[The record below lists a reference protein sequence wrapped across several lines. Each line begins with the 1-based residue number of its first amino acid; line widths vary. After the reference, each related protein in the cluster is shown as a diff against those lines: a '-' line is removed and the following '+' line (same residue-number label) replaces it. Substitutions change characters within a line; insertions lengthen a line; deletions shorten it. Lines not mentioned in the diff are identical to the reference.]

1 MNGHCSNDVP
11 FLIIWYDDQT
21 MSMPSNRD
29 HPPRDGIEVSFR
41 REAEYLL
48 NDGQIKP
55 S

>member
-1 MNGHCSNDVP
+1 MNGDWSNGST
-11 FLIIWYDDQT
+11 FLIIRYDDQT

-29 HPPRDGIEVSFR
+29 HAPRDGIEVSFR
-41 REAEYLL
+41 RESQYLL

>member
-1 MNGHCSNDVP
+1 MNGHWSNDTT
-11 FLIIWYDDQT
+11 FLIIRYDDQT

-29 HPPRDGIEVSFR
+29 HAPRDGIEVSFR
-41 REAEYLL
+41 RESQYLL

>member
-1 MNGHCSNDVP
+1 MNGHWSNNVT
-11 FLIIWYDDQT
+11 FLIIRYDDQA

-29 HPPRDGIEVSFR
+29 HAPRDGIEVSFR
-41 REAEYLL
+41 RESQYLL